1 MSRKKNNIYIP
12 KSLESSKSS
21 KNDIFASIY
30 LSMIKSDKWKGLSK
44 NQQLL
49 YVYCKFQY
57 YGEKN
62 CPKPMVKKLAEEE
75 YALCFTMNKSKWC
88 KAYNLYKEGNQAM
101 FYKDMDALINNGF
114 IELVECG
121 KTSRTK
127 NIYKFS
133 NKWNEET

>member
-1 MSRKKNNIYIP
+1 MGRRKDRYVP
-12 KSLESSKSS
+12 KSFESSINS

-30 LSMIKSDKWKGLSK
+30 LSMIKSDKWKNLSK

-62 CPKPMVKKLAEEE
+62 CPKPMVKKLTEEE

-101 FYKDMDALINNGF
+101 FYKDMDALISNGF

-133 NKWNEET
+133 NKWNKET

>member
-1 MSRKKNNIYIP
+1 MSRKKNNKYIP
-12 KSLESSKSS
+12 KSFESSKSS

-30 LSMIKSDKWKGLSK
+30 LSMIKSDKWKNLSK

-62 CPKPMVKKLAEEE
+62 CPKPMVKKLTEEE

-88 KAYNLYKEGNQAM
+88 KAFNLYKEGNQAM
-101 FYKDMDALINNGF
+101 FYKDMDALISNGF

-133 NKWNEET
+133 NKWNKET